1 MLDWFTNFVSM
12 HEIIKDEEKN
22 QKIAA

>member
-1 MLDWFTNFVSM
+1 MLDWFANFVSI